1 MDILIGFWVIVLI
14 SVIVW
19 VIVNYRGT
27 ISRKVNKITIDPVLK
42 EKRFSKLK
50 EQYQKFEEIFSKKA
64 SEKNDSNRNSVRESN
79 SVCPKC
85 NSTNVNNR
93 IKRIQGSLDGEV
105 SGSSFLLAGSL
116 YGSVHGSL
124 DTNEVNKCNS
134 CQHEWKVK
142 NCDYVNSKDMFE
154 DAVSSVYFY
163 FYRIKEAKNVKFDS
177 NDLSEKFNS
186 LEEKRDY
193 ELNKALNDTWRI
205 DSIKQTW
212 KDYSIEL
219 FEYVFEKHHKDYMTD
234 FWNFYD
240 VKLLE
245 NMGIKHLDEFIK

>member
-1 MDILIGFWVIVLI
+1 MNIIIGFWVIVILVIPVLLI
-14 SVIVW
+14 Y
-19 VIVNYRGT
+19 NYRGLIT
-27 ISRKVNKITIDPVLK
+27 RKTSKIIIDPVLK
-42 EKRFSKLK
+42 EKRFNKLK
-50 EQYQKFEEIFSKKA
+50 EQYQHLENSLSKKA
-64 SEKNDSNRNSVRESN
+64 SEKNDENRMNTRESN

-85 NSTNVNNR
+85 KSTSVNNR

-134 CQHEWKVK
+134 CGHEWKVK
-142 NCDYVNSKDMFE
+142 DYKYTHCSDMME
-154 DAVSSVYFY
+154 DIVQSVYYY
-163 FYRIKEAKNVKFDS
+163 FYRINNAKNVKFDK

-186 LEEKRDY
+186 FEEKRDY
-193 ELNKALNDTWRI
+193 ELDIALNDSWRI
-205 DSIKQTW
+205 NSIKNTW
-212 KDYSIEL
+212 GEYSIEL
-219 FEYVFEKHHKDYMTD
+219 FEYVFEKHGKSHMND

-245 NMGIKHLDEFIK
+245 GMGIKHIDEFIK

>member
-1 MDILIGFWVIVLI
+1 MDILIGFC
-14 SVIVW
+14 
-19 VIVNYRGT
+19 
-27 ISRKVNKITIDPVLK
+27 
-42 EKRFSKLK
+42 
-50 EQYQKFEEIFSKKA
+50 
-64 SEKNDSNRNSVRESN
+64 EKNDSNRNSVKESN

-85 NSTNVNNR
+85 KSTNVNNR

-142 NCDYVNSKDMFE
+142 DWDYVSSKDMFE
-154 DAVSSVYFY
+154 DVVSNIYYY
-163 FYRIKEAKNVKFDS
+163 FYRINEAKNVKFDS
-177 NDLSEKFNS
+177 SDLSEKFNS
-186 LEEKRDY
+186 FEEKRNY

-205 DSIKQTW
+205 DSIKKTW

-219 FEYVFEKHHKDYMTD
+219 FEYVFEKHQKSYMSD

-245 NMGIKHLDEFIK
+245 NMGIKHLDEFIQ